1 MNFPAVDLKDTFG
14 TNIRA
19 FWKISKKCTKLS
31 MRNDLYLQDNLD
43 KCQWRSQLAR
53 HTPIPKIV
61 Y

>member
-1 MNFPAVDLKDTFG
+1 MNFPAVDLIDTFG

-19 FWKISKKCTKLS
+19 FGNFLANAQKLL
-31 MRNDLYLQDNLD
+31 RANLYLQDNLS
-43 KCQWRSQLAR
+43 KCKWRSQLAR